1 MENDIKLPLLPGDQ
15 SLQDPFIRRSLE
27 CYGKACAIAA
37 IEHERSR
44 ILRELE
50 KRYDEAC
57 VRYELSYDPYYEGQC
72 DILDIAQQL
81 VESTL
86 VVESAIDDTITNQKQ
101 PNRKIIE

>member
-15 SLQDPFIRRSLE
+15 SLQDPFIKRSLE